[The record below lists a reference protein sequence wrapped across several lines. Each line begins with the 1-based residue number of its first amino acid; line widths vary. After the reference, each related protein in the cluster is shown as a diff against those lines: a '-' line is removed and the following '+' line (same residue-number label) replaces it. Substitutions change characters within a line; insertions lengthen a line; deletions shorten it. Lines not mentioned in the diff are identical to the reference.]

1 MSAKTHRRPLIVAT
15 TVLLAGAAAS
25 LAGNVQAIYLDNA
38 APGVGA
44 VISAVIWPLF
54 LLGAIELLIHT
65 PWLANWRDNLTKLA
79 VTIFVGAVAA
89 YLSYFH
95 LAHVL
100 SAYGYD
106 TVSRYAGPLAIDA
119 AMAMATLAL
128 NRVGQA
134 RRGHVVKSA
143 GQMVLSYAGPI
154 GPMPATAEDL
164 AKTIVLPGYDSPIL
178 ARHEASV
185 ADEAQHYL
193 SRLATELDSS
203 TTPAAPIEVNS
214 TTPARVR
221 PESVPD
227 TAREL
232 IQAWA
237 QAPAKDRPR
246 PGQADEAVAVVHNV
260 STRTARG
267 WRDALVKTSA

>member
-1 MSAKTHRRPLIVAT
+1 MKAKTHRRPLVVAT

-25 LAGNVQAIYLDNA
+25 LAGNVQAIYLDNE

-79 VTIFVGAVAA
+79 VTVFVGAVAA

-134 RRGHVVKSA
+134 RRVGQMAKAA
-143 GQMVLSYAGPI
+143 GMVLSYARPI
-154 GPMPATAEDL
+154 GPMPAPVV
-164 AKTIVLPGYDSPIL
+164 AKPVQV
-178 ARHEASV
+178 ASV
-185 ADEAQHYL
+185 ADEATHYL
-193 SRLATELDSS
+193 ERLAGELDAS
-203 TTPAAPIEVNS
+203 TTPAAPIEVTS
-214 TTPARVR
+214 VGPAVPARVR
-221 PESVPD
+221 PESVPE

-237 QAPAKDRPR
+237 SAPAKDRPR
-246 PGQADEAVAVVHNV
+246 AGQADEAVAAVHSV
-260 STRTARG
+260 SPRTARG
-267 WRDALVKTSA
+267 WRDALVKTGA

>member
-1 MSAKTHRRPLIVAT
+1 MSAKTHRRPLVVAT

-79 VTIFVGAVAA
+79 VTTFVGAVAA

-134 RRGHVVKSA
+134 RRVAKRVATG
-143 GQMVLSYAGPI
+143 MVLSYARPI
-154 GPMPATAEDL
+154 GPMPAPVV
-164 AKTIVLPGYDSPIL
+164 AKPIPV
-178 ARHEASV
+178 ASV

-193 SRLATELDSS
+193 DRLSAELDAT
-203 TTPAAPIEVNS
+203 TTPAHPIEVNPVS
-214 TTPARVR
+214 PAPRSNEIK
-221 PESVPD
+221 PESVP
-227 TAREL
+227 AGAAEM
-232 IQAWA
+232 IYAWA
-237 QAPAKDRPR
+237 ASGPLRPT
-246 PGQADEAVAVVHNV
+246 PGDADALVAGAHGV
-260 STRTARG
+260 STRTARR
-267 WRDALVKTSA
+267 WRDALLPKTKA